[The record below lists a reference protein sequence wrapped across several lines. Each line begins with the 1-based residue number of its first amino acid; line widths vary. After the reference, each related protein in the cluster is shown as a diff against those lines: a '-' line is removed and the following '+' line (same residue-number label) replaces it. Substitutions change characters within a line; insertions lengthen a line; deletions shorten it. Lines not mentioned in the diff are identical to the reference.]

1 MARDKT
7 LTYLITLP
15 AVIILLSAVFSCSD
29 RRSAQVRQ
37 VLATADS
44 LMMIEPQA
52 ALDTLMSIDS
62 TYAGKLPRADR
73 AFYTLLRTEAE
84 YKCWLPVAE
93 NTAITEAADYYRRKG
108 PEDRLA
114 RALVMQGAVLSE
126 RGDAESAMLA
136 YKEAEPMV
144 EREGDL
150 EQLGL
155 LHTRIG
161 ELYQTTFSNTAIIVY
176 RYRKALECF
185 EAGGCGHRLAAAN
198 LALSRI
204 LLAADSAE
212 QWKRYHGYG
221 RKYAVAS
228 RDTSNILECINQYAL
243 FQLIYGRDSLNAARL
258 AAGTLR
264 NKGYCRYLSR
274 PLLNSFCQIAAEG
287 YTGSEKTDS
296 ALIFADMMMP
306 NNIVDSMTYYDIH
319 SKIMEADGD
328 FDKALDY
335 ERKAHEL
342 EDAINRESDILNLTA
357 HEYEIQSLYK
367 RMQGRHRI
375 SILVLAALLLASATV
390 VLAFLYSRT
399 RNSLKRNRRKI
410 KDNLNNLSRFDVK
423 SHNDTYE
430 DDDLERMFDVL
441 RKNMAKD
448 RQIRSDIADITNS
461 LLSITNEMLKSYG
474 RYKDSDTFRRC
485 IDRLVADRLS
495 PDTVKDK
502 AIRTV
507 NAVYPGF
514 LDGLRAS
521 CPGLT
526 DNDILIIALISCGFD
541 NESMCLL
548 TGVRPA
554 SMMVY
559 KSRIASKMGINGK
572 LTAHI
577 SGILSAYFS
586 ENTQSFT

>member
-1 MARDKT
+1 MARNKT
-7 LTYLITLP
+7 MTHLIT
-15 AVIILLSAVFSCSD
+15 AVTVILLLSIASCSD
-29 RRSAQVRQ
+29 RDAQVRQ
-37 VLATADS
+37 TLAAADS
-44 LMMIEPQA
+44 LMMTEPQA
-52 ALDTLMSIDS
+52 ALDTLMTIDS
-62 TYAGKLPRADR
+62 SDAAEPPRADR

-84 YKCWLPVAE
+84 YKCYLPVAE
-93 NTAITEAADYYRRKG
+93 NTAIAEAAAYYRRKG

-126 RGDAESAMLA
+126 KGDAESAMLA
-136 YKEAEPMV
+136 YKEAEPIL
-144 EREGDL
+144 EHSSGL

-161 ELYQTTFSNTAIIVY
+161 ELYQTTFSNTANIVY

-296 ALIFADMMMP
+296 ALVFADMMVP
-306 NNIVDSMTYYDIH
+306 ANIVDSMAYYDIL
-319 SKIMEADGD
+319 SKIMEAGGD
-328 FDKALDY
+328 FDKAFDY
-335 ERKAHEL
+335 GRRAYELESTINRKSDVLNLSAHE
-342 EDAINRESDILNLTA
+342 
-357 HEYEIQSLYK
+357 HEIQSSYE
-367 RMQGRHRI
+367 RMLGRHRI
-375 SILVLAALLLASATV
+375 SILELTAVLLASFSAVMT
-390 VLAFLYSRT
+390 AAHIRT
-399 RNSLKRNRRKI
+399 RKSLKRTHKKI
-410 KDNLNNLSRFDVK
+410 KANLHALYPTENRTDG
-423 SHNDTYE
+423 DTE
-430 DDDLERMFDVL
+430 DGELDRIFTAL
-441 RKNMAKD
+441 RKQLARDNRA
-448 RQIRSDIADITNS
+448 RREAADITS
-461 LLSITNEMLKSYG
+461 RLLAVTNEMLRSYY
-474 RYKDSDTFRRC
+474 RYRDGETFRRS
-485 IDRLVADRLS
+485 IDRLVATRF
-495 PDTVKDK
+495 PHETTPNKIK
-502 AIRTV
+502 GII

-514 LDGLRAS
+514 LEGLKISRPA
-521 CPGLT
+521 LT
-526 DNDILIIALISCGFD
+526 DNDIFIIALISCGFD

-548 TGVRPA
+548 TGVRPE
-554 SMMVY
+554 SLMVY
-559 KSRIASKMGINGK
+559 KSRIAAKMGHNGK

-577 SGILSAYFS
+577 SDILASYP
-586 ENTQSFT
+586 TK